1 MDPRRLCLWFLSAAV
16 LWAIPATTR
25 ADPVRDLP
33 VVVHRVEC
41 SRWRCGAGFRDALTD
56 RVTSA
61 LTKGHRYKPVDRGN
75 LQKALGE
82 QLQCRKGIR
91 KGIISRECLIQ
102 AGRVMAARKM
112 ITGRLVKIGKRN
124 FQLTLGVTDLSTVK
138 NERSVSEDCWGC
150 NKRAL
155 LKLVD
160 RAVAK
165 LVGKPVQPQ
174 GGGGSQAAGPGPA
187 PSGPRVSGGDVTKA
201 LGRLIVRVRPSTAR
215 VRVTGPKK
223 FSATGRANWERAD
236 LKPGTYQV
244 VAGAKGY
251 ATTTRSVTVG
261 ADDIKTLTI
270 TLELPGNLKVTG
282 KPAGARV
289 EITGPGGFSVV
300 KGLPVTVSGATRGA
314 YQVKVSRTGYRAVS
328 QQAVVRPGKT
338 TTVTVTLKKDAPV
351 SSGPVTGKAGIT
363 WIRSRPAGVSFG
375 KTEVTLGQYR
385 ACVRAGVCKKK
396 TYRTKTDN
404 KYCNWGHTGR
414 EQHPMNCVDWHGA
427 TAFCR
432 WAGGRLPRSKEWFAE
447 ASKGGTRTYPWGSEK
462 ATCAR
467 AIMNDGGLGCGKKR
481 TWPVCSKPRGNSVSG
496 LCDMSGNVW
505 EWTSTAK
512 GSARVVR
519 GGGWLADTQALLRSS
534 ARSDGPPSFR
544 LRNDGFRCARSP
556 H

>member
-1 MDPRRLCLWFLSAAV
+1 M

-61 LTKGHRYKPVDRGN
+61 LTKGRRYKPVDRGN

-150 NKRAL
+150 NQRAL

-165 LVGKPVQPQ
+165 LVGRTVQPQ
-174 GGGGSQAAGPGPA
+174 GGGRPDPAGPGPA
-187 PSGPRVSGGDVTKA
+187 TSGPQVSGGAVTKA
-201 LGRLIVRVRPSTAR
+201 LGRLIIRVRPSTAR

-251 ATTTRSVTVG
+251 VTTTRSVTVG
-261 ADDIKTLTI
+261 ADDLKTLTI
-270 TLELPGNLKVTG
+270 TLELPGTLKITG

-300 KGLPVTVSGATRGA
+300 KGLPVTVSGATGGA
-314 YQVKVSRTGYRAVS
+314 YQVKVSRAGYRAVS
-328 QQAVVRPGKT
+328 QQAAVHPGRT
-338 TTVTVTLKKDAPV
+338 TTVTVTLKKGAV
-351 SSGPVTGKAGIT
+351 KGKAGMV
-363 WIRSRPAGVSFG
+363 WIRSRPAGVSFS

-385 ACVRAGVCKKK
+385 ACVRAGACKKG
-396 TYRTKTDN
+396 TYNTRSKWML
-404 KYCNWGHTGR
+404 CNWGHPGR
-414 EQHPMNCVDWHGA
+414 EQHPMSCVNWHGA
-427 TAFCR
+427 KAFCR
-432 WAGGRLPRSKEWFAE
+432 WAGGRLPTEKEWYAE
-447 ASKGGTRTYPWGSEK
+447 ASNGGARAFPWGKEK

-467 AIMNDGGLGCGKKR
+467 AIMADSRTRSAEGETNGCGKFQ
-481 TWPVCSKPRGNSVSG
+481 TWPVCSIPAGKSISG
-496 LCDMSGNVW
+496 LCDMGGNVS
-505 EWTSTAK
+505 EWTSTAQ
-512 GSARVVR
+512 GAVRVLR
-519 GGGWLADTQALLRSS
+519 GGGWREASQDELRTS
-534 ARSDGPPSFR
+534 ARSRSAPRFGRDTY
-544 LRNDGFRCARSP
+544 GFRCVRSR
-556 H
+556 